1 LIATARSLTWQQW
14 HADLRLHHVLCST
27 NLWPKLQTQFD
38 PKTKGRIIKQG
49 QDFTQHELDNMT
61 LSNQE
66 IHFKMQG
73 TFNQHLY
80 QLQTVASPVLILL
93 ARDRI
98 PTLMQEKSFQT
109 LGQKQQVSSAPHTL
123 K

>member
-1 LIATARSLTWQQW
+1 MFSAALIYGQN
-14 HADLRLHHVLCST
+14 C
-27 NLWPKLQTQFD
+27 KTQFD
-38 PKTKGRIIKQG
+38 PKAKGHIIKQG
-49 QDFTQHELDNMT
+49 QDFTQHELDNIT

-66 IHFKMQG
+66 INFKMQG

-80 QLQTVASPVLILL
+80 YQLQIVANPVLILL
-93 ARDRI
+93 MSDRI

-109 LGQKQQVSSAPHTL
+109 LDQKQQVSPAPHTL

>member
-1 LIATARSLTWQQW
+1 MFSAALIYGQN
-14 HADLRLHHVLCST
+14 C
-27 NLWPKLQTQFD
+27 KTQFY
-38 PKTKGRIIKQG
+38 PKTKGLIIKQG

-66 IHFKMQG
+66 INFKMQG

-80 QLQTVASPVLILL
+80 QLQTVANPVLILL
-93 ARDRI
+93 MRDRI

-109 LGQKQQVSSAPHTL
+109 LGQKQQVSPAPHTL